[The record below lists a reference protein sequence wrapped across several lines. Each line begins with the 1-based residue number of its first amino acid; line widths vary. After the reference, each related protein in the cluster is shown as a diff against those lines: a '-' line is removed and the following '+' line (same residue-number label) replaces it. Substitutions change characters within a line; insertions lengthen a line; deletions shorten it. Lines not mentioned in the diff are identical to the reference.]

1 MISRRQHIKT
11 LGKLGAILPLMN
23 PVPWNHTFSHARHI
37 KHDIHIFSK
46 HLQWLDVEAMAAI
59 AARTGFD
66 GVDLTVRAKGHVL
79 PENVINDLPKALE
92 AIRKAGLKTELLT
105 TAITNVEDP
114 HTEAILK
121 AASQQGIKTYRM
133 GWLQYIPGI
142 SIPVQLDKFKKQFGE
157 LAEMNKHYGIQAAYQ
172 NHAGTGLGA
181 SLWDI
186 WHVVKDL
193 DPRYLGIQ
201 FDVRHAMVESYS
213 SWALGLKLL
222 APHINSLDIKDFKW
236 SAINGKL
243 ILDNVPLGQGIVD
256 FEKYF
261 TMLDDLNIKAP
272 FCLHLEYP
280 LGGANDGEHKLT
292 VPESVVTEA
301 MKTDLKRLRN
311 LLGKT

>member
-11 LGKLGAILPLMN
+11 LGTLGAILPILN
-23 PVPWNHTFSHARHI
+23 SVPWNHTFPHSMHI
-37 KHDIHIFSK
+37 NHDIHIFSK
-46 HLQWLDVEAMAAI
+46 HLQWLDVEAMARTV
-59 AARTGFD
+59 ARLGFD

-92 AIRKAGLKTELLT
+92 SIRKAGLKTELLT
-105 TAITNVEDP
+105 TAITTVEDP

-121 AASQQGIKTYRM
+121 TASQQGIKTYRM
-133 GWLQYIPGI
+133 GWLQFTPGI
-142 SIPVQLDKFKKQFGE
+142 PVPDQLDKFRNQLRA
-157 LAEMNKHYGIQAAYQ
+157 LAEMNNHYGIQAAYQ

-186 WHVVKDL
+186 WYVVKDL

-236 SAINGKL
+236 SVKEGK
-243 ILDNVPLGQGIVD
+243 ILVDNVPFGQGIID

-261 TMLDDLNIKAP
+261 TLLDDLNIKAP

-292 VPESVVTEA
+292 IPESRVTEA
-301 MKTDLKRLRN
+301 MKNDLKSLRN
-311 LLGKT
+311 LLAKT